1 MVRTPDDITTGSNIK
16 SCKYPA
22 FTNLLQILK
31 FCYILYAI

>member
-22 FTNLLQILK
+22 FTNLQILK